1 MNTRY
6 SALFSKQGLVT
17 TQLAWDLLQYQPG
30 DQIARAQD
38 YARKYGVGAGT
49 VQAALQQLFNADV
62 VKVEARG
69 RWGTFIQEIDYPGL
83 WQFTVRGPV
92 VGSMPLPYSPLYEGL
107 ATGLHEVFREATVLL
122 NLTFVRGSLNR
133 LEAMA
138 HERCDFAVV
147 SRLAFN
153 KMQEDGHNVTL
164 AKSMGP
170 GTWIEN
176 HVLVFRDASFSKIQ
190 PGMRVGIDN
199 QSIDHAA
206 LVHGAC
212 AEQDVEF
219 VDIGYM
225 QIRSALDTG
234 QIDATVWNVDDFT
247 LRPAPSF
254 KIVLPQEVGFGDL
267 YNIYS
272 EAVIIVTQDQWELV
286 NLLKSIID
294 IEAFLTVQADVVA
307 RKRLPSY

>member
-1 MNTRY
+1 MDSMY
-6 SALFSKQGLVT
+6 SSLFSKQGLVT

-49 VQAALQQLFNADV
+49 VQAALQQLFNANV

-69 RWGTFIQEIDYPGL
+69 RWGSYIQEIDYPGL

-107 ATGLHEVFREATVLL
+107 ATGLHEVFQRATVSL

-133 LEAMA
+133 LEAMG
-138 HERCDFAVV
+138 HERCDFAVI
-147 SRLAFN
+147 SRLAFD
-153 KMQEDGHNVTL
+153 KMEEEGSNVTL
-164 AKSMGP
+164 AKALGP
-170 GTWIEN
+170 GTWIKN
-176 HVLVFRDASFSKIQ
+176 HVLVFRDASFSTIQ
-190 PGMRVGIDN
+190 SGMRVGVDN
-199 QSIDHAA
+199 QSIDHLA

-212 AEQDVEF
+212 KDLDVEF

-234 QIDATVWNVDDFT
+234 QIDATVWNIDDFT
-247 LRPAPSF
+247 LRPAPEF
-254 KIVLPQEVGFGDL
+254 KIVSAQEAGFGDL
-267 YNIYS
+267 YDIYS
-272 EAVIIVTQDQWELV
+272 EAVIVVSQEQWELV
-286 NLLKSIID
+286 NLLEAVLD
-294 IEAFLTVQADVVA
+294 IEAFLAVQTDVVA